1 MFPIENEQKRFK
13 PIHVYTYDIQII
25 MKGYW
30 SYRLEILALA
40 LKNKKKMDLNATLKD
55 FFGETNTE
63 YPGFVVTHHGVQP
76 IHNKA
81 KATTDM
87 KYTMEK

>member
-1 MFPIENEQKRFK
+1 MQLWKI
-13 PIHVYTYDIQII
+13 
-25 MKGYW
+25 
-30 SYRLEILALA
+30 
-40 LKNKKKMDLNATLKD
+40 